1 MNNIYMLQD
10 HVDHDRT
17 RRLEGKSYAVDANKA
32 QELVAIGAAVRA
44 DFPTLDSIERNI
56 ERAVEM
62 YKEHADRIDK
72 NTVMSAHERQYS
84 VLKAREALDQKV
96 EQLKKDYA
104 TELKA
109 LTVVAAQNAFKV
121 EAPTPES
128 QAFVDGVL
136 LQLRTGKAEDVAEMI
151 RAQLP
156 IMPAATKA
164 ELVRRFDEIEKYAP
178 ATVNSS
184 GSVSGKTSGIFRSLL
199 PALRDNSSALKYK
212 MLTTIQ
218 RDGAPDTAY
227 RHLKMIHRTYQ
238 PGYLT
243 QDVAAQYRSDR
254 EYEAAMAALKAGES
268 I

>member
-1 MNNIYMLQD
+1 MNNVYMLQD
-10 HVDHDRT
+10 HVDNDQT
-17 RRLEGKSYAVDANKA
+17 RRLEGKAYAVDADKA
-32 QELVAIGAAVRA
+32 QELVARGLAVKA
-44 DFPTLDSIERNI
+44 DFPTLDNIKRNI

-62 YKEHADRIDK
+62 YKEHADRTDK

-84 VLKAREALDQKV
+84 VLKAREALDEKV

-109 LTVVAAQNAFKV
+109 LTVVAAQNAFKT
-121 EAPTPES
+121 EASTPEA

-156 IMPAATKA
+156 TMPAATKA

-184 GSVSGKTSGIFRSLL
+184 GSVSGKSAGIFRSLL
-199 PALRDNSSALKYK
+199 PALRDNRSTLEYK

-218 RDGAPDTAY
+218 RDGAPDTPY
-227 RHLKMIHRTYQ
+227 RRLKMIHRTYQ
-238 PGYLT
+238 PGYLA
-243 QDVAAQYRSDR
+243 QEVSAQYKSDR
-254 EYEAAMAALKAGES
+254 EYEAAMAALKAGE
-268 I
+268 